1 MHRFPTMKSKK
12 LLAILMRKP
21 LSYFI
26 VRSVGSHKT
35 LSSTH
40 YRTIHFSFHES
51 RELSGSE
58 VRDVIVNQV
67 GLNIEFARRVIK

>member
-1 MHRFPTMKSKK
+1 
-12 LLAILMRKP
+12 MRKP

-35 LSSTH
+35 LSSSH
-40 YRTIHFSFHES
+40 YRTIHFAFHDS

-58 VRDVIVNQV
+58 VRNVLVNEV
-67 GLNIEFARRVIK
+67 GLTTDFAREVIQ